1 MTTSTLDRTARRD
14 AAAVDAVARA
24 AEPFDDLERADL
36 APLLDRIGDAR
47 VVLLGEATHGTSEF
61 YRFRARLTR
70 ELVLRRGFRFVA
82 VEADWPDA
90 ARIDDHVRH
99 AGRPRRG
106 DWRAFARFP
115 TWMWRNREVR
125 RFVDDLAELNRERP
139 RERRVAFYGLDL
151 YSLYSSI
158 GAVLDYLDDTDAEAA
173 ALARERYGCLRPWED
188 DPASYGRA
196 AVSGRIDDCEAES
209 VAMLA
214 DLLARGIDAAE
225 ADGDRFTDALGNA
238 RVVANAERY
247 YRVMYRGGR
256 ESWNL
261 RDQHMFDTLRLLLDV
276 HGPGSRAV
284 VWAHNS
290 HLGDASATEMG
301 RRGEHNV
308 GQLCRRAFGGDAYLV
323 GFGTHAGTVAAAS
336 AWDAPMEVK
345 KVRPSHPE
353 SYERLCH
360 DAGLPGFLLGL
371 AAEPLRRALAP
382 PRLERMIGVIYRPE
396 TELASHYVEAVLPR
410 QFDEWV
416 WLDETRAVEPLATAE
431 LAGEPETWPFGL

>member
-1 MTTSTLDRTARRD
+1 MTLATPSRTARRD
-14 AAAVDAVARA
+14 AAAVDSVLAA

-47 VVLLGEATHGTSEF
+47 LVLLGESTHGTSEF

-70 ELVLRRGFRFVA
+70 ELVLHRGFRFVA

-90 ARIDDHVRH
+90 ARIDDFVRH

-125 RFVDDLAELNRERP
+125 RFVDDLAAINRERP
-139 RERRVAFYGLDL
+139 PERRVAFYGLDL
-151 YSLYSSI
+151 YSLSSSI

-188 DPASYGRA
+188 DPASYGHA
-196 AVSGRIDDCEAES
+196 AVAGRIDDCENEV

-214 DLLARGIDAAE
+214 DLLARGVDPAA

-261 RDQHMFDTLRLLLDV
+261 RDQHMFDTLRLLLEV

-308 GQLCRRAFGGDAYLV
+308 GQLCRRAFGRDAYLV

-336 AWDAPMEVK
+336 AWDAPMEVQR
-345 KVRPSHPE
+345 VRPSHPE

-371 AAEPLRRALAP
+371 AAEPVRRALLPA
-382 PRLERMIGVIYRPE
+382 RLERMIGVIYRPE
-396 TELASHYVEAVLPR
+396 TELASHYVDAVLPR

-416 WLDETRAVEPLATAE
+416 WLDETRAVEPLDTPE
-431 LAGEPETWPFGL
+431 LPGEPETWPFGL